1 MLSANGTFCLYRLQ
15 TVRGVENPSS
25 KWSVFYRIARWLW
38 VRRMG
43 LINPIHSLYLFTM
56 IVFLN
61 GVFERM
67 SPAVVWMNVKDTGYE
82 VNISLN
88 TFASIQHM
96 KEGRLYTHLQIKEDA
111 HTLFGF
117 VEKSEREIFKM
128 LLSVSGIGASIART
142 MLSSLDPKQITNA
155 IASGDVITVQ
165 SIKGIGSKTAQR
177 VILDL
182 KDKVLKLYDLD
193 EVSMFQNNTNRDE
206 ALSALEVLG
215 FVRKASEKLVE
226 KIIKESPD
234 SSVEYII
241 KQALKNL

>member
-1 MLSANGTFCLYRLQ
+1 MIAHLQ
-15 TVRGVENPSS
+15 GKLVEKSPTEVVIDCGGV
-25 KWSVFYRIARWLW
+25 
-38 VRRMG
+38 
-43 LINPIHSLYLFTM
+43 
-56 IVFLN
+56 
-61 GVFERM
+61 
-67 SPAVVWMNVKDTGYE
+67 GYH
-82 VNISLN
+82 VNISLH
-88 TFASIQHM
+88 TYSLLPATDFI
-96 KEGRLYTHLQIKEDA
+96 KLFTHLQIKEDA

-117 VEKSEREIFKM
+117 VEKSEREIFKL

-155 IASGDVITVQ
+155 IASGDVTTIQ

-182 KDKVLKLYDLD
+182 KEKVLKLYDLD
-193 EVSMFQNNTNRDE
+193 EVSMSQSNTNRDE

-215 FVRKASEKLVE
+215 FVRKASEKVVE
-226 KIIKESPD
+226 KIVKENPD

>member
-1 MLSANGTFCLYRLQ
+1 MIAHLQ
-15 TVRGVENPSS
+15 GKLVEKSPTQIIIDCGGV
-25 KWSVFYRIARWLW
+25 
-38 VRRMG
+38 
-43 LINPIHSLYLFTM
+43 
-56 IVFLN
+56 
-61 GVFERM
+61 
-67 SPAVVWMNVKDTGYE
+67 GYH
-82 VNISLN
+82 VNISLHTYSLLPN
-88 TFASIQHM
+88 TDFI
-96 KEGRLYTHLQIKEDA
+96 KVYTHLQIKEDA

-155 IASGDVITVQ
+155 IASGDVVTIQ

-193 EVSMFQNNTNRDE
+193 EVSMSQSNTNRDE

-215 FVRKASEKLVE
+215 FLRKSSERVVE
-226 KIIKESPD
+226 KIVKEDPD
-234 SSVEYII
+234 ASVESII
-241 KQALKNL
+241 KKALKNL